1 MVKELDLV
9 LFLEVKAL
17 SQNVRHV
24 NKYSSSYYNKPLKLL
39 SLNIIINVY
48 FFFYLPMQTIPV
60 LLKMFDRDSSL
71 YNRVVIIS
79 FFPDVVYKV
88 VCLFFLRKKTMGS

>member
-1 MVKELDLV
+1 MLLLFLCLLLLPRYSGVQIPTLEETISVVKELDLV

-48 FFFYLPMQTIPV
+48 FFFLPTYA
-60 LLKMFDRDSSL
+60 DNSSIAE
-71 YNRVVIIS
+71 NV
-79 FFPDVVYKV
+79 
-88 VCLFFLRKKTMGS
+88 